1 MTEHQLAAS
10 GRPTDE
16 QRYARQIRYAP
27 IGSDGQ
33 ARLGASRAAIVGLGA
48 LGSVAAQHLARA
60 GVGFIRLIDR
70 DVLEWSNLQRQVLY
84 TEDDVAR
91 MLPKAEAAAA
101 RLQAVNSSIVLEPVI
116 ADVTG
121 LNAEALLGDV
131 DIIIDGSDNFSVR
144 YLINDVSLKHGI
156 PWIYGGVVGATGMS
170 MNFHPGEGKLPCF
183 RCLFPAPPA
192 TGAVDT
198 CDTAGVLAPAVDV
211 VASLQAA
218 EALKL
223 LSGNRAAMRGTLLQ
237 LDLWYHQWMP
247 LQVGSSRRDDCPACG
262 HQQYD
267 YLEQRHAEPA
277 AAALCGR
284 ATVQIT
290 PADGAQPVSL
300 GELEKRLVR
309 IGEVERNPFLLR
321 FRRDE
326 EIVVVL
332 FADGRALIQGTE
344 DPLVARRVYAE
355 LFGV

>member
-1 MTEHQLAAS
+1 MTEHQLAPS

-16 QRYARQIRYAP
+16 QRYARQMRYAP
-27 IGSDGQ
+27 IGPDGQ
-33 ARLGASRAAIVGLGA
+33 ALLGASRAAIVGLGA

-60 GVGFIRLIDR
+60 GVGFLRLVDR

-131 DIIIDGSDNFSVR
+131 DVIIDGSDNFSVR

-156 PWIYGGVVGATGMS
+156 PWIYGGVVGATGMT
-170 MNFHPGEGKLPCF
+170 MNFHPGETPCF

-247 LQVGSSRRDDCPACG
+247 LQVGGSRRDDCPACA
-262 HQQYD
+262 QRQYD
-267 YLEQRHAEPA
+267 YLDQRNAEPA

-284 ATVQIT
+284 STVQIT

-300 GELEKRLVR
+300 NVLEGRLAR

-321 FRRDE
+321 YRRDE
-326 EIVVVL
+326 EIVAVV

>member
-1 MTEHQLAAS
+1 MTDHQLPS
-10 GRPTDE
+10 VGLPSPE

-27 IGSDGQ
+27 IGTDGQ
-33 ARLGASRAAIVGLGA
+33 AQLSASRAAIVGLGA
-48 LGSVAAQHLARA
+48 LGSVAAQHLVRS
-60 GVGFIRLIDR
+60 GVGYVRLIDR

-84 TEDDVAR
+84 MEEDVAR
-91 MLPKAEAAAA
+91 MLPKAEAAAV
-101 RLQAVNSSIVLEPVI
+101 RLRAANSSVVLEPVI
-116 ADVTG
+116 ADVTAM
-121 LNAEALLGDV
+121 NAEALLGDV
-131 DIIIDGSDNFSVR
+131 DVIIDASDNFSVR

-156 PWIYGGVVGATGMS
+156 PWIYGGVVGATGMT
-170 MNFHPGEGKLPCF
+170 MNFHPGQTPCF

-198 CDTAGVLAPAVDV
+198 CDTAGVIAPAVDV

-247 LQVGSSRRDDCPACG
+247 LQVGGSRRDDCPACA
-262 HQQYD
+262 HHQYD
-267 YLEQRHAEPA
+267 YLDQRHAEPA

-300 GELEKRLVR
+300 SELEKRLAR

-321 FRRDE
+321 YRRDDE
-326 EIVVVL
+326 LVVVV
-332 FADGRALIQGTE
+332 FTDGRALIQGTE

>member
-1 MTEHQLAAS
+1 MTDHHLPAAGLPS
-10 GRPTDE
+10 AE

-27 IGSDGQ
+27 IGPDGQ
-33 ARLGASRAAIVGLGA
+33 ARLGASRAAVVGLGA
-48 LGSVAAQHLARA
+48 LGSVAAQHLVRS
-60 GVGFIRLIDR
+60 GVGFVRLIDR

-84 TEDDVAR
+84 TEEDVAR

-101 RLQAVNSSIVLEPVI
+101 RLGAVNSAVVLESVI

-131 DIIIDGSDNFSVR
+131 DVIIDGSDNFSVR
-144 YLINDVSLKHGI
+144 YLINEVSLKRDI
-156 PWIYGGVVGATGMS
+156 PWIYGGVVGATGMT
-170 MNFHPGEGKLPCF
+170 MNFLPGETPCF

-198 CDTAGVLAPAVDV
+198 CDTAGVIAPAVDV

-223 LSGNRAAMRGTLLQ
+223 LSGNRAAIRGTLLQ

-247 LQVGSSRRDDCPACG
+247 LQVGGSRRDDCPACG
-262 HQQYD
+262 NHQYD
-267 YLEQRHAEPA
+267 YLELRHAEPA
-277 AAALCGR
+277 AASLCGR

-290 PADGAQPVSL
+290 PAAGSPPVSL
-300 GELEKRLVR
+300 DVLEARLARV
-309 IGEVERNPFLLR
+309 GDVERNPFLLR
-321 FRRDE
+321 YRRDDQL
-326 EIVVVL
+326 VVVI

-344 DPLVARRVYAE
+344 DVLVAKRVYAE
-355 LFGV
+355 LFGA